1 MTRKLVS
8 LAIFSVCMLYAAHAQ
23 QHRLTK
29 LWSTDSALKV
39 PESVLID
46 PQSNVLYVSNIDGKA
61 DEKDGKGSIG
71 KVSADGKIIAVDW
84 VSGLHAPKGMGIRGN
99 NLYVADLDAIAIIDT
114 KKGTLTKRIP
124 VQDAVFLNDVT
135 VDKSGVVYVSD
146 SRAGKVFRM
155 QGEKVELYLDKLK
168 NPNGL
173 LANGNDF
180 YLLDSGT
187 LYLVD
192 KNKNLV
198 KIVEG
203 MEPDTDGIV
212 PVKAGEFIVSC
223 WGGSVYYVHKDGN
236 KQKLLDTREQK
247 INTADIQYDPAKA
260 VLYIPTFYRNSI
272 TAYKVQ

>member
-1 MTRKLVS
+1 MIKKLLS
-8 LAIFSVCMLYAAHAQ
+8 LAIVLVCTIYAAHAQ

-29 LWSTDSALKV
+29 LWSTDSTLKV

-46 PQSNVLYVSNIDGKA
+46 PQTRVLYVSNIDGKP

-71 KVSADGKIIAVDW
+71 KVSADGNIIAVDW
-84 VSGLHAPKGMGIRGN
+84 VTGLQAPKGMGIRGN

-114 KKGTLTKRIP
+114 KKGTLLKRIP
-124 VQDAVFLNDVT
+124 VQGAVFLNDIT
-135 VDKSGVVYVSD
+135 VDKAGVVYVSD

-155 QGEKVELYLDKLK
+155 QGEQVELYLDKLK

-173 LANGNDF
+173 LSNGNDF

-187 LYLVD
+187 MYLVD
-192 KNKNLV
+192 HAKSFV
-198 KIVEG
+198 KIAEG

-223 WGGSVYYVHKDGN
+223 WGGSVYYVHQDGS

-247 INTADIQYDPAKA
+247 INTADIQYDAAKG
-260 VLYIPTFYRNSI
+260 VLYIPTFNKNSVV
-272 TAYKVQ
+272 AYKVQ